1 MDLKD
6 VMEVLSQLDPGC
18 TKLMGRYM
26 GLAVGAQARTPGN
39 IQTSLARASIQAAKL
54 RSNFSTTL

>member
-18 TKLMGRYM
+18 TKVLGRYM
-26 GLAVGAQARTPGN
+26 GLALGAQHSDAV
-39 IQTSLARASIQAAKL
+39 
-54 RSNFSTTL
+54 TTL

>member
-18 TKLMGRYM
+18 TKVLGRYM
-26 GLAVGAQARTPGN
+26 GLAVGAQARLPG
-39 IQTSLARASIQAAKL
+39 ISQTNLAMARIQAAKL
-54 RSNFSTTL
+54 RSNYSINL